1 MDRYGCQQRDTD
13 LQSRVDADYE
23 LPGAGV
29 RPVRITYLWEE
40 GGIKKQDVHV
50 TQAAQ
55 ETYTITCESQQIL
68 RRNRCGPWRQ
78 CGRMISRHSIFELRQ
93 GQTMR
98 LLSRVILTMGV
109 LFWIGSLAVRPA
121 RAQFDEMVKHV
132 PRQANAIF
140 LVNAEKA
147 FASEIAKS
155 QGWQA
160 MRGKRFDSGL
170 TCIPAKATHMV
181 IASQLDL
188 ESMHPAWEAAIVE
201 FPAAPSLEDIKQ
213 HFGGLD
219 DMIANYVRGPRRR

>member
-1 MDRYGCQQRDTD
+1 
-13 LQSRVDADYE
+13 
-23 LPGAGV
+23 
-29 RPVRITYLWEE
+29 
-40 GGIKKQDVHV
+40 
-50 TQAAQ
+50 
-55 ETYTITCESQQIL
+55 
-68 RRNRCGPWRQ
+68 
-78 CGRMISRHSIFELRQ
+78 
-93 GQTMR
+93 MR

-109 LFWIGSLAVRPA
+109 LLWIGSLAVRPA

-132 PRQANAIF
+132 PRQANALF

-188 ESMHPAWEAAIVE
+188 ESMQPAWETAIVE

-219 DMIANYVRGPRRR
+219 DMIANSSVVRVADDSYVIRFSDQMLGAFRAQQSPVGLQLDTAE